1 MFSMSSIS
9 NLADKILKIKK
20 EAQVKKFLKWL
31 FIAPFLFFGVWLIAL
46 FCERFRTDFINTI
59 EMLLKQIEREFERSL
74 S

>member
-1 MFSMSSIS
+1 M
-9 NLADKILKIKK
+9 
-20 EAQVKKFLKWL
+20 KKFLKWL

-46 FCERFRTDFINTI
+46 FCERFRTDFINTV